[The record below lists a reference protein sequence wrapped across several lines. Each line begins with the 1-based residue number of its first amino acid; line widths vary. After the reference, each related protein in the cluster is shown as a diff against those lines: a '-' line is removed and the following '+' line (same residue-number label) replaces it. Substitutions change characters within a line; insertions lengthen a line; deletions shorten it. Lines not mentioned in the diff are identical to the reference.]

1 MRTDTAFVLTVLV
14 LCYAVVSGLVK
25 RWYIAPALIF
35 VAFGMA
41 LGPFGFGVIEAGA
54 DTASFTV
61 LAQLALTVILF
72 NQAAMLDL
80 PSVVRRGHITFRLLV
95 IGMPLAIGLGTV
107 VALLVLPQMPLWEAV
122 CVAAIVAPTEV
133 ALIEALLEDRRIPER
148 VRHALSVESG
158 C

>member
-35 VAFGMA
+35 VAFGMV

-61 LAQLALTVILF
+61 MAQLALTVILF
-72 NQAAMLDL
+72 NQAPCSICRLSCAAATS
-80 PSVVRRGHITFRLLV
+80 PSGY
-95 IGMPLAIGLGTV
+95 
-107 VALLVLPQMPLWEAV
+107 
-122 CVAAIVAPTEV
+122 
-133 ALIEALLEDRRIPER
+133 
-148 VRHALSVESG
+148 S
-158 C
+158 